1 MLDNR
6 AEELAVGDTLAVDIP
21 VEDNQAVVENFAPDM
36 AVADSRWA
44 HQLGDT
50 RSSAARV
57 EAADRA
63 VPVSAAG
70 GLPDADTC
78 SSVVGPALASGI

>member
-1 MLDNR
+1 M
-6 AEELAVGDTLAVDIP
+6 
-21 VEDNQAVVENFAPDM
+21 
-36 AVADSRWA
+36 ADSRLA